1 MVKAIPYPIREQ
13 IILQLFSK
21 IVKQNDKKTKDN
33 D

>member
-21 IVKQNDKKTKDN
+21 IVKQNYKKAKGN
-33 D
+33 N